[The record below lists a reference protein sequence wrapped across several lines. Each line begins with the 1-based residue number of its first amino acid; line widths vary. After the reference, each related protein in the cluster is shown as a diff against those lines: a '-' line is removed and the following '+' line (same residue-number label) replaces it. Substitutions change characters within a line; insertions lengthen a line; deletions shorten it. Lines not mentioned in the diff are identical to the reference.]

1 MIKSKKKICKKCG
14 KETYIFSKGMCKL
27 CQPKKPLSK
36 KKSSIS
42 KISSKGIIKKEEK
55 KKWLE
60 ELHQWEFELWD
71 KREDKNGYCYC
82 FETGTPMHRSL
93 YRQNLCVYSH
103 CFSKSTHKKWAMEE
117 WNLLIVLPGIHN
129 QWEADSSKTPKMLK
143 YFKEIKQK
151 YE

>member
-1 MIKSKKKICKKCG
+1 MKGKKKHCSVEGCENPIWSKK
-14 KETYIFSKGMCKL
+14 L
-27 CQPKKPLSK
+27 CRFHQPKKPLSK

-42 KISSKGIIKKEEK
+42 KISAKGVIKREEK

-60 ELHQWEFELWD
+60 ELHKWEFDLWD
-71 KREDKNGYCYC
+71 KREDRNGYCYC

-103 CFSKSTHKKWAMEE
+103 CFPKSTHKKWAMEE
-117 WNLLIVLPGIHN
+117 WNLLIVLPQIHD

-143 YFKEIKQK
+143 YFKEIKEK